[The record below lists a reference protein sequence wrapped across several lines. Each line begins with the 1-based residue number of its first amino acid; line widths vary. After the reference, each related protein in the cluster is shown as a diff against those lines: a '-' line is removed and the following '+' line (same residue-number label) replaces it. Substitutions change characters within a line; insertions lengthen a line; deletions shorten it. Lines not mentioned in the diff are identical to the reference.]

1 MRVFD
6 LSMVRV
12 RAVGPSSVGG
22 EHYPESVVV
31 EVFEAVGEAADFF
44 DDQVDGF
51 GAAVGDAVGGVEV
64 ASSCCRQLRRVRPS
78 RATSAIGQEEK
89 LSSTF

>member
-44 DDQVDGF
+44 DDQVGGF
-51 GAAVGDAVGGVEV
+51 GAAVGDAVSGVEV
-64 ASSCCRQLRRVRPS
+64 ASSCSASCVGSGRAGRPRR
-78 RATSAIGQEEK
+78 IGQEEK

>member
-31 EVFEAVGEAADFF
+31 EVFEAVGEAADFSMIRLM
-44 DDQVDGF
+44 
-51 GAAVGDAVGGVEV
+51 
-64 ASSCCRQLRRVRPS
+64 ASVPPLETR
-78 RATSAIGQEEK
+78 
-89 LSSTF
+89 